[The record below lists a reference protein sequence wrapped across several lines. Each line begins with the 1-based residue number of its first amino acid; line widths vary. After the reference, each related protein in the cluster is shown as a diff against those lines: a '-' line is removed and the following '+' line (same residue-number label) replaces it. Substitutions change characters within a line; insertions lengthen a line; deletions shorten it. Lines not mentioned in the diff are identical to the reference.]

1 MRVLLLLATMAHVQ
15 CDDAHQST
23 HEYQL
28 MYSEAE
34 RVKKEDLSLL
44 AISPSSIH
52 GRGVTLTRPS
62 KKDSSVGI
70 LYYEVEEDNEKH
82 IQIEEGGY
90 WHARGFITDGGMI
103 DRRHMSVKDA
113 ITRCNEISNCQGIAF
128 EDPDKVFSDPH
139 SELPSMLVDVEF
151 KDKNHFGTDPQ
162 DSWQSFLKQH
172 EHRDAVYFP
181 LGCSASF
188 LPNPPPSSLDPIL
201 MLPCWPRY
209 VNHSCDPTA
218 KVVKVPVDD
227 SFVLAGV
234 PWKQVVGAY
243 EVVLLNNLDKGGEI
257 SLNYEELPNYMTRR
271 VDGVD
276 KCNKFHND
284 EL

>member
-1 MRVLLLLATMAHVQ
+1 
-15 CDDAHQST
+15 
-23 HEYQL
+23 
-28 MYSEAE
+28 
-34 RVKKEDLSLL
+34 
-44 AISPSSIH
+44 
-52 GRGVTLTRPS
+52 
-62 KKDSSVGI
+62 
-70 LYYEVEEDNEKH
+70 
-82 IQIEEGGY
+82 
-90 WHARGFITDGGMI
+90 
-103 DRRHMSVKDA
+103 
-113 ITRCNEISNCQGIAF
+113 
-128 EDPDKVFSDPH
+128 
-139 SELPSMLVDVEF
+139 
-151 KDKNHFGTDPQ
+151 
-162 DSWQSFLKQH
+162 
-172 EHRDAVYFP
+172 
-181 LGCSASF
+181 
-188 LPNPPPSSLDPIL
+188 
-201 MLPCWPRY
+201 